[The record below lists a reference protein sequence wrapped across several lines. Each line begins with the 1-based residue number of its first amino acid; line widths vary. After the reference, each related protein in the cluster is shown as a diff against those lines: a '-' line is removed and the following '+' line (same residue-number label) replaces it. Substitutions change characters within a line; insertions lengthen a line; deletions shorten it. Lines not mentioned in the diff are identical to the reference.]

1 MCKEEQ
7 VHRGPNDLEDMNM
20 LRYKWLTGNGVARE
34 TMAKACSDVDNYLS
48 QSFTAFLLKAQEQKK
63 NHREAPSSGVISK
76 VTKLHHYIER
86 LQIIAYSQL

>member
-48 QSFTAFLLKAQEQKK
+48 QSFTAFILKAPEQKK
-63 NHREAPSSGVISK
+63 ITE
-76 VTKLHHYIER
+76 KL
-86 LQIIAYSQL
+86 LQVVLSQKSQNCSIT